1 MLCLF
6 ICYMVIPSV
15 SCKRC
20 VHTHSS
26 HPVEIICECTIA
38 YIYNVC
44 VCVCVSALVCL
55 CVCAGMQLQA
65 SVDAFM
71 QTYICVCVCVLHC
84 TNPQSV
90 QEGNA
95 TTTCLILTLLLF
107 SQRMWGQH
115 GGHMSVIET
124 TPCGVIWAIS
134 FDQTLWVYNGGYGSA
149 LTRGKL
155 GTCVHAICRKGH
167 REVEGGGLGW
177 GGGGG
182 EREGSVNCLKI
193 SCL

>member
-1 MLCLF
+1 M
-6 ICYMVIPSV
+6 
-15 SCKRC
+15 
-20 VHTHSS
+20 
-26 HPVEIICECTIA
+26 
-38 YIYNVC
+38 
-44 VCVCVSALVCL
+44 
-55 CVCAGMQLQA
+55 
-65 SVDAFM
+65 
-71 QTYICVCVCVLHC
+71 CVCVLHC

-95 TTTCLILTLLLF
+95 TTTTCLILILLLF

-155 GTCVHAICRKGH
+155 GTCVHAICRKTRGKLGTCVHAICRKGH
-167 REVEGGGLGW
+167 REVGRGLGW
-177 GGGGG
+177 VGGR
-182 EREGSVNCLKI
+182 REGGVCELLENRLLVI
-193 SCL
+193 SGAALMKSHPDERLPLFLETCPFIFLWRCWSPFDKR